1 MERSRPGSTM
11 CCGTE
16 KTMKMFPWQAGPILS
31 DWRPWLE
38 AGPDSRP
45 PNSSSE
51 SEVTDEEMGVDFNCF
66 DIYNRDD

>member
-1 MERSRPGSTM
+1 
-11 CCGTE
+11 
-16 KTMKMFPWQAGPILS
+16 MKMFPWQAGPILS